1 MCQQPFSQWLFL
13 VSMFPL
19 VMTSLGAPSV
29 SGQEASIV
37 GKWESVAR
45 SYGGIGSSLEFHS
58 DGTVSLTPG
67 AMVDFTYRLD
77 GTRLVMSVTDP
88 GTGEVSENTVDVHIT
103 GDSMI
108 HSDPES
114 GQEIR
119 FGRLEGAKADT
130 LPIVGTWSFK
140 HYTGRTAFE
149 VFTADGDVHLRV
161 PFHTDGGTYT
171 VSAETLT
178 IVIEGRDPWQ
188 VRYAI
193 DGAMLTLLSAD
204 GSREQYNRV
213 PW

>member
-1 MCQQPFSQWLFL
+1 MFQQRFSQSLFL
-13 VSMFPL
+13 VSMLLL
-19 VMTSLGAPSV
+19 VAPRIGGASLAAQRV
-29 SGQEASIV
+29 RIV

-45 SYGGIGSSLEFHS
+45 SYGGIGTTLEFHS
-58 DGTVSLTPG
+58 DGTISLTPG

-77 GTRLVMSVTDP
+77 RTRLVLSFTDP

-108 HSDPES
+108 QSDPKS
-114 GQEIR
+114 GQETR
-119 FGRLEGAKADT
+119 LVRLEGAKADT
-130 LPIVGTWSFK
+130 LPIVATWSFK
-140 HYTGRTAFE
+140 HYTGGTAFQ
-149 VFTADGDVHLRV
+149 VFTADGDAHLRV
-161 PFHTDGGTYT
+161 PFRTDAGTYT

-193 DGAMLTLLSAD
+193 DGAMLALLSAD